1 MRIKNRLFPYP
12 TVQKDNGV
20 YTTAKYT
27 TSVTNQVDGS
37 NCKLLFQAS
46 ISVPEIQKL
55 IEDDKAAFAFHLE
68 CSRTYFRQMVTF
80 KDNNF
85 GIIVDGNKIDRQLE
99 ICPLIVATKD
109 VAAFTCSDLSDIYAD
124 EDISFAK
131 GDVIAV
137 GEQQVLTII
146 KDKDA
151 LKKLSSIFY
160 VDAYPDGNDIKHM
173 TISPDDQQIGILI
186 PKNDA
191 ARFSQCK
198 DDPKRKH
205 TLFSAFYFPALI
217 AVVDLMKSQDGD
229 AYSESLWYIHL
240 SAKGREKG
248 IGDVDAWQDRTSFE
262 IAQILFE
269 YPVTRYLKELA
280 TASEEEELL

>member
-20 YTTAKYT
+20 YTTAKYS
-27 TSVTNQVDGS
+27 TSVTYQVDGGKC
-37 NCKLLFQAS
+37 NLLFQAS

-55 IEDDKAAFAFHLE
+55 IEDGKAAFAFHLE
-68 CSRTYFRQMVTF
+68 CGRTYFRQMVTF
-80 KDNNF
+80 KENKF
-85 GIIVDGNKIDRQLE
+85 GIVLDGNRIDRQLE
-99 ICPLIVATKD
+99 ICPLIVAMQDIAT
-109 VAAFTCSDLSDIYAD
+109 FSCSDLSDIYAD
-124 EDISFAK
+124 EDVSFAK
-131 GDVIAV
+131 GDIIAV
-137 GEQQVLTII
+137 GEQQILTII

-160 VDAYPDGNDIKHM
+160 VDAYPDGNDSKYMSIF
-173 TISPDDQQIGILI
+173 PDDQQIGILI

-191 ARFSQCK
+191 ARFRQCK

-205 TLFSAFYFPALI
+205 TLFSAFYFPALM
-217 AVVDLMKSQDGD
+217 AVVDLMKSRDGD
-229 AYSESLWYIHL
+229 AYAESLWYIHL

-248 IGDVDAWQDRTSFE
+248 IGDIDSWRERTSFE

-280 TASEEEELL
+280 TASEEEELP

>member
-20 YTTAKYT
+20 YITAKYT
-27 TSVTNQVDGS
+27 TSVTSQANGS

-55 IEDDKAAFAFHLE
+55 IEDNKAAFAFHLE

-80 KDNNF
+80 KENKF
-85 GIIVDGNKIDRQLE
+85 GIVLDGNKIDRQLE
-99 ICPLIVATKD
+99 ICPLIVATQD
-109 VAAFTCSDLSDIYAD
+109 VAAFTCSDLGDIYAD

-160 VDAYPDGNDIKHM
+160 VDAYPDDMDAKHM
-173 TISPDDQQIGILI
+173 TISPGDLQIGILI

-240 SAKGREKG
+240 SAKGKEKG
-248 IGDVDAWQDRTSFE
+248 IGDVDAWRDRTSFE

-280 TASEEEELL
+280 TASEEEGLL